1 MNNKIIRQLR
11 KERSITQEQMADAL
25 DISRPT
31 YIAIESGDKD
41 PTVSELEKIA
51 AILGVPLIELLSDE
65 RNNRKFLQMYFYIL
79 QKFPN
84 GVPKTKLAKLL
95 YLADFTSYYE
105 RFEAISGV
113 SYIRRNYGPVADIFF
128 ETTDNLYDLGKIDI
142 VSLDG
147 GAMMLR
153 LTTNE
158 IRDDLLSSDD
168 KDLIDKICNYWQDKK
183 TQTIVNFTH
192 EQKPWKSCRDGETIP
207 YSLIVQEEPNHVYAP
222 LTN

>member
-1 MNNKIIRQLR
+1 MRQ
-11 KERSITQEQMADAL
+11 
-25 DISRPT
+25 
-31 YIAIESGDKD
+31 
-41 PTVSELEKIA
+41 
-51 AILGVPLIELLSDE
+51 
-65 RNNRKFLQMYFYIL
+65 N
-79 QKFPN
+79 
-84 GVPKTKLAKLL
+84 
-95 YLADFTSYYE
+95 
-105 RFEAISGV
+105 
-113 SYIRRNYGPVADIFF
+113 IRRNYGPVADIFF